1 MGSAASSANDDG
13 AAEKNS
19 LLEKLYRFESLHSPS
34 IVQKTSL
41 LTPARPL
48 ACFQNLQLLTS
59 WWKWNRRGQQLNT
72 IATLV
77 LLTVLANA
85 TIARSRLLPISRLL
99 PCSQESLS
107 SDGTK
112 WCLQIRKSSQILLT
126 DHLPSFDNVS
136 NAFLFLYIFCY
147 LKLYWYVH

>member
-1 MGSAASSANDDG
+1 MGSAASSANVM
-13 AAEKNS
+13 ALQRRIPCLKNCIALKVCTLH
-19 LLEKLYRFESLHSPS
+19 LLFKRLAYWL
-34 IVQKTSL
+34 QL
-41 LTPARPL
+41 RPL